1 MTTLKEKIL
10 EILHKQDY
18 HTTALVIKQIVSLFE
33 GYYEK
38 EFVEWIGDNGVE
50 KFHDDEQPV
59 WYVYARNETN
69 PCKILNSVDELYT
82 YWQKEVKK

>member
-38 EFVEWIGDNGVE
+38 EFVEWIGELDI
-50 KFHDDEQPV
+50 KYHSDRFKLWIIHDDFKN
-59 WYVYARNETN
+59 RMST
-69 PCKILNSVDELYT
+69 DELYA
-82 YWQKEVKK
+82 YWQNEIKDK